1 MEANKKAKKMKFKTD
16 VIIYG
21 IEPGNSIKIFRNDE
35 TLGYCFINTGNT
47 ALDINNFKL
56 LPGAVFK
63 TFEPNCKD
71 LTFYRVKFNQ
81 NNGFDASCATNNSVL
96 TCIIYSSVV

>member
-21 IEPGNSIKIFRNDE
+21 IEPSNSIKIFRNEE
-35 TLGYCFINTGNT
+35 TIGYCFVNTGNT
-47 ALDINNFKL
+47 AIDINNLIL
-56 LPGAVFK
+56 LPGGVFK
-63 TFEPNCKD
+63 TFEPNCID

-81 NNGFDASCATNNSVL
+81 QNFFDQSCATSNCVL
-96 TCIIYSSVV
+96 TCIVYSLVK